1 MPAMK
6 RPPDRAALFS
16 NSSGCGGGPGGRLA
30 LRELLAPA
38 RLVQTDLLA
47 FDFAGVTGDEP
58 CLRQR
63 GFQLR
68 IVIDQCARDA
78 VPYGARLARLGAA
91 DDVDQGGQR
100 PPVVGQ

>member
-1 MPAMK
+1 MRAMK
-6 RPPDRAALFS
+6 KAAR
-16 NSSGCGGGPGGRLA
+16 SGGPVLHFVRVPGCPGGRLA

-47 FDFAGVTGDEP
+47 LDFAGVAGDEP

-78 VPYGARLARLGAA
+78 VPYGARLPRLAPA
-91 DDVDQGGQR
+91 DDVDHDVER
-100 PPVVGQ
+100 LLVVG